1 MNPGQGVRSL
11 LAMAG
16 GDLRLIDKSYKENEQ
31 GDYSGNRN
39 RANINTV
46 ENADYSI
53 RQRLGMVQSQP
64 QPQFQPQPMINYPI
78 YPEQNMQF
86 MNYQPTSS
94 KPSREERINK
104 LLGKNSA
111 SVQQVAV
118 PPSDEYAMIVE
129 AVKEALIPVTEQLE
143 DIAVLNGLLVQ
154 RLEKLIKVVDPTV
167 NFDEAA
173 NVQESSF
180 QSEEPQM
187 EQQMEVYDPEVS
199 MSLTDDE
206 EDAPK
211 APVKKKYKN
220 TK

>member
-39 RANINTV
+39 RANINSV

-53 RQRLGMVQSQP
+53 RQRLGMVQ
-64 QPQFQPQPMINYPI
+64 PQFQLQPMMNYPI

-86 MNYQPTSS
+86 MNYQLASP

-104 LLGKNSA
+104 LLGKNSTA
-111 SVQQVAV
+111 VQQVAT

-154 RLEKLIKVVDPTV
+154 RLEKLINVVDPTV
-167 NFDEAA
+167 NFDEVAD
-173 NVQESSF
+173 VQGSSF
-180 QSEEPQM
+180 QNEESQM
-187 EQQMEVYDPEVS
+187 EQPMEVYDPEVS

-206 EDAPK
+206 EDIPK
-211 APVKKKYKN
+211 AQVKKKRKT

>member
-39 RANINTV
+39 RANINAV

-53 RQRLGMVQSQP
+53 RQRLGMVQP
-64 QPQFQPQPMINYPI
+64 QPQFQPQPMINYSI

-86 MNYQPTSS
+86 MNYQPTSP

-111 SVQQVAV
+111 PVQQVAV

-154 RLEKLIKVVDPTV
+154 RLEKLINVVDPTV
-167 NFDEAA
+167 NFDEAT
-173 NVQESSF
+173 NVQGPSF

-211 APVKKKYKN
+211 APVKKKRKT

>member
-39 RANINTV
+39 RANINAV

-53 RQRLGMVQSQP
+53 RQRLGMVQP
-64 QPQFQPQPMINYPI
+64 QSQFQPQLMMNYPI
-78 YPEQNMQF
+78 YPEQNIQF
-86 MNYQPTSS
+86 MNYQPAPP

-104 LLGKNSA
+104 LLGKNSTP
-111 SVQQVAV
+111 VQQVVV

-129 AVKEALIPVTEQLE
+129 AVKEALISVTEQLE

-154 RLEKLIKVVDPTV
+154 RLEKLINVVDPAV

-173 NVQESSF
+173 DIQGPSF

-206 EDAPK
+206 EDVPK
-211 APVKKKYKN
+211 APVKKKRKT

>member
-31 GDYSGNRN
+31 GDYFGNRN
-39 RANINTV
+39 RANINAV

-53 RQRLGMVQSQP
+53 RQRLGMVQP
-64 QPQFQPQPMINYPI
+64 QPQFQPQPMMNYPI

-86 MNYQPTSS
+86 MNYQPVSP

-111 SVQQVAV
+111 PVQQVAV

-129 AVKEALIPVTEQLE
+129 AVKEALVPVTEQLE

-154 RLEKLIKVVDPTV
+154 RLEKLINVVDPTV

-173 NVQESSF
+173 NVQGLSF
-180 QSEEPQM
+180 QSEESQM

-206 EDAPK
+206 EDTPK
-211 APVKKKYKN
+211 APVKKKRKT

>member
-39 RANINTV
+39 RANINAV
-46 ENADYSI
+46 ENADYNI
-53 RQRLGMVQSQP
+53 RQRLGMVQP
-64 QPQFQPQPMINYPI
+64 QHQFQPQPMMNYPI

-86 MNYQPTSS
+86 MNYQPAPP

-104 LLGKNSA
+104 LLGKNSVP
-111 SVQQVAV
+111 VQQAVV

-154 RLEKLIKVVDPTV
+154 RLEKLIKVVDPAV
-167 NFDEAA
+167 NFDEAVE
-173 NVQESSF
+173 VQGPSF

-206 EDAPK
+206 EDALK
-211 APVKKKYKN
+211 APVKKKRKN

>member
-39 RANINTV
+39 RANINAV

-53 RQRLGMVQSQP
+53 RQRLGMVQP
-64 QPQFQPQPMINYPI
+64 QPQFQPQLMINYPI

-86 MNYQPTSS
+86 MNYQPTSP

-111 SVQQVAV
+111 PVQQVAV
-118 PPSDEYAMIVE
+118 PPSDEYAIIVE

-154 RLEKLIKVVDPTV
+154 RLEKLINVVDPTV

-173 NVQESSF
+173 NVQGLSF
-180 QSEEPQM
+180 QSEESQM

-206 EDAPK
+206 EDTPK
-211 APVKKKYKN
+211 APVKKKRKT

>member
-39 RANINTV
+39 RANINSV

-53 RQRLGMVQSQP
+53 RQRLGMIQP
-64 QPQFQPQPMINYPI
+64 QLQFQPQPMMNYPM

-86 MNYQPTSS
+86 MNYQPAPSR
-94 KPSREERINK
+94 PSREERINK
-104 LLGKNSA
+104 LLGKNSLPP
-111 SVQQVAV
+111 QQPVA

-154 RLEKLIKVVDPTV
+154 RLEKLINVVDPSV
-167 NFDEAA
+167 NFDEST

-180 QSEEPQM
+180 QNEEPQM
-187 EQQMEVYDPEVS
+187 EQPLEVYDPEVS

-211 APVKKKYKN
+211 APVKKKRKN